1 MMDERLNDVE
11 RTVGIHGEKIKS
23 LEEFQEVHEKKH
35 EPRDEQHMQ
44 NTLKIQY
51 IERAFLSILGIMV
64 SAVVIALLQ
73 LVIKR

>member
-44 NTLKIQY
+44 NTLKLQY

>member
-1 MMDERLNDVE
+1 MMDERFNDVE

-44 NTLKIQY
+44 NTLKLQY

-73 LVIKR
+73 LVIKK